1 MGQDMDPNLE
11 PVTRGVL
18 REELRELRQELSVG
32 LRDALRPIYAILAN
46 HTAELAEI
54 RHHIKTEL
62 GPSLNF
68 TPAWTASPSAST
80 TRTIIP

>member
-18 REELRELRQELSVG
+18 REELRELRHELSVG
-32 LRDALRPIYAILAN
+32 LRDALHPIYAILAN
-46 HTAELAEI
+46 HTVELAEI

-62 GPSLNF
+62 VTKSEFHARMDGFAKRVPS
-68 TPAWTASPSAST
+68 
-80 TRTIIP
+80 